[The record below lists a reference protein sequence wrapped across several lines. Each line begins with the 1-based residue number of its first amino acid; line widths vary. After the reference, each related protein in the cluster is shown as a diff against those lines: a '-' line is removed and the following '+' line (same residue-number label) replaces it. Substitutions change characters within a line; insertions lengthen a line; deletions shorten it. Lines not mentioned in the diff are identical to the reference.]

1 MDINLIK
8 NTESLLR
15 ILPLSDVTELIIPQ
29 ILQEVDTVR
38 HALFFQNIHPHH
50 RALDKVL

>member
-1 MDINLIK
+1 MNINLTK
-8 NTESLLR
+8 NIGSLLR

-50 RALDKVL
+50 SAINKAL